1 MTLGRQRVTFAS
13 PSAAMTAGIA
23 YLPEDRHQE
32 GLVLDFSIAQ
42 NVTLPILPRLFPRFL
57 VNGAT
62 ERAVADDYTEQF
74 NVKMTGVEQMVGALS
89 GGNQQKVVLA
99 KWLASKPRLLIL
111 DEPTRGID
119 IGAKVEV
126 HRIISELAASGLG
139 IILISSD
146 LPEVIAMSD
155 RILVLHEGRVTAE
168 IAARRATEERVMFA
182 ATGNLSDETD
192 DAARARRPPM
202 SETGAT
208 ATLGCPR
215 DRGAWLG
222 VIARQRE
229 LSLVAIM
236 VVLGALVSI
245 AAPQFLTVDNI
256 SQVAV
261 LASIVAVAA
270 VGEAL
275 VVITRNV
282 DLSVEAMMGL
292 VAYCVASSLEQQ
304 LFGAPGAILF
314 GIGIGLLLGMVNGFI
329 VTVLR
334 VPAIVATLGTLS
346 IFRGIDYLIAGSHQ
360 VPLAGLPPGFTD
372 AAHDDILG
380 IPIFVVVAVVVV
392 VIGSVAPP
400 LDPLRPPALRGRQQS
415 RGRRDP
421 RHPVTARRLRGLLAV
436 RVAGRHRRGHVRH
449 RVRDDQ
455 RDVGAGGY
463 TLQVIAAVVVGG
475 VGIFGGTGT
484 LAGAAL
490 GALFLGFIANAL
502 ILIGLSQFWLQAI
515 YGLVI
520 LVAVSADAVIL
531 RRLQRAASLN
541 RSR

>member
-1 MTLGRQRVTFAS
+1 MADAGG
-13 PSAAMTAGIA
+13 AATMA
-23 YLPEDRHQE
+23 P
-32 GLVLDFSIAQ
+32 AQ
-42 NVTLPILPRLFPRFL
+42 TR
-57 VNGAT
+57 G
-62 ERAVADDYTEQF
+62 QW
-74 NVKMTGVEQMVGALS
+74 LS
-89 GGNQQKVVLA
+89 T
-99 KWLASKPRLLIL
+99 LAS
-111 DEPTRGID
+111 
-119 IGAKVEV
+119 
-126 HRIISELAASGLG
+126 
-139 IILISSD
+139 
-146 LPEVIAMSD
+146 
-155 RILVLHEGRVTAE
+155 
-168 IAARRATEERVMFA
+168 
-182 ATGNLSDETD
+182 
-192 DAARARRPPM
+192 
-202 SETGAT
+202 
-208 ATLGCPR
+208 
-215 DRGAWLG
+215 
-222 VIARQRE
+222 QRE

-292 VAYCVASSLEQQ
+292 VAYCVAVSLENHT
-304 LFGAPGAILF
+304 FDATGAIVF
-314 GIGIGLLLGMVNGFI
+314 GIGIGLVLGMINGFI
-329 VTVLR
+329 VTILR

-346 IFRGIDYLIAGSHQ
+346 IFRGVDYLIAGSHQ
-360 VPLAGLPPGFTD
+360 VPRSGLPPGFTD
-372 AAHDDILG
+372 AAHADVLG
-380 IPIFVVVAVVVV
+380 IPIFVLIAIVVV
-392 VIGSVAPP
+392 VIGSVI
-400 LDPLRPPALRGRQQS
+400 LRWTRFGRQLYAVGSNPEAAAILGIPS
-415 RGRRDP
+415 RL
-421 RHPVTARRLRGLLAV
+421 VVFVAFAMCGLLAG
-436 RVAGRHRRGHVRH
+436 VAGVMYVIEFGTIN
-449 RVRDDQ
+449 
-455 RDVGAGGY
+455 GTSAGGY

-520 LVAVSADAVIL
+520 LIAVSADAVIL